1 MKELI
6 FSDLRKGD
14 KFIDKDGDPWVK
26 LEFFN
31 CAKAALEN
39 ESAEG
44 SFYFSDNALVRKI
57 QFLINRPFGGK
68 PYGVTP

>member
-44 SFYFSDNALVRKI
+44 SFYFSDDELVRKI
-57 QFLINRPFGGK
+57 
-68 PYGVTP
+68 

>member
-6 FSDLRKGD
+6 FSDLSKGD

-44 SFYFSDNALVRKI
+44 SFYFSDDALVRKI
-57 QFLINRPFGGK
+57 
-68 PYGVTP
+68 

>member
-1 MKELI
+1 MKKLI
-6 FSDLRKGD
+6 FSDLRKND

-31 CAKAALEN
+31 TAKAALEN

-44 SFYFSDNALVRKI
+44 TFYFSEDAPVRKI
-57 QFLINRPFGGK
+57 
-68 PYGVTP
+68 

>member
-1 MKELI
+1 LSKKTAPSGAKLKGKDMKELI

-39 ESAEG
+39 KSAEG
-44 SFYFSDNALVRKI
+44 SFYFSDDELVRKI
-57 QFLINRPFGGK
+57 
-68 PYGVTP
+68 